1 MQFVNFT
8 PIEPNQTDEYKAK
21 NVLELKDDY
30 RGPLLEKLKFA
41 FGINRDHSSFS
52 EIAFYDVKNKKVSLR
67 DFIIIV
73 RNSNIS
79 S

>member
-8 PIEPNQTDEYKAK
+8 PIEPIQTDEYIAK
-21 NVLELKDDY
+21 NVLELKDGY

>member
-1 MQFVNFT
+1 MLSILVDRFIYPKRANMQFVNFT

-41 FGINRDHSSFS
+41 FGINQF
-52 EIAFYDVKNKKVSLR
+52 F
-67 DFIIIV
+67 F
-73 RNSNIS
+73 RNCFL
-79 S
+79 